1 MFKDQIGLCKVM
13 EGEKEV
19 VAYDTWDVGIL
30 HREFNGSFDINTIFL
45 NSVLVR
51 VSASLFL

>member
-1 MFKDQIGLCKVM
+1 MQSHG
-13 EGEKEV
+13 GGGKEV

>member
-13 EGEKEV
+13 EGGKEV
-19 VAYDTWDVGIL
+19 VAYDSWDVGIL
-30 HREFNGSFDINTIFL
+30 HREFKFFDINTIFL